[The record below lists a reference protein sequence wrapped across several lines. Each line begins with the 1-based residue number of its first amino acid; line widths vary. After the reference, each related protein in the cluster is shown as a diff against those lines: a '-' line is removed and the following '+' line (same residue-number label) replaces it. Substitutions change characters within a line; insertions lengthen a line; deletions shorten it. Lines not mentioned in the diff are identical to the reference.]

1 MKNTT
6 IYKVVIILLIALNLA
21 TLAFMWFNRPGRERQ
36 GAKDQAANFLIREL
50 GMNQDQQAQYQKLRQ
65 EHRAKLN
72 VLNERDK
79 VLHKHFFD
87 LLLQGTADSVS
98 LEAMAS
104 AIAANR
110 KEMEL
115 VTYEHF
121 DLIKK
126 ILTPVQQQKFD
137 SIFQDVLRMVLPP
150 PSLPPPPPPPAA
162 LPPPPPP
169 PPPAP

>member
-1 MKNTT
+1 MKNAGL
-6 IYKVVIILLIALNLA
+6 YKIIITLLVVLNLC

-36 GAKDQAANFLIREL
+36 GDKQQAATFLIREL
-50 GMNQDQQAQYQKLRQ
+50 QMTKAQQEQYQRLRN
-65 EHRAKLN
+65 EHRSKLD
-72 VLNERDK
+72 VLSERDK

-87 LLLQGTADSVS
+87 LLLLESADSVS
-98 LEAMAS
+98 LDAMAS

-110 KEMEL
+110 KEMEF

-126 ILTPVQQQKFD
+126 ILNPDQQKKFD
-137 SIFQDVLRMVLPP
+137 SIFQNVIRMVLP
-150 PSLPPPPPPPAA
+150 LPPPPPQ